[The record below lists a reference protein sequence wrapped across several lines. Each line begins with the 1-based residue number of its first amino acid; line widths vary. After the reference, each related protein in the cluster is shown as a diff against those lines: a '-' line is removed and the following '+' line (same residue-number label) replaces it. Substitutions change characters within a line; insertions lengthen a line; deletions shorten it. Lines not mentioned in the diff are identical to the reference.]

1 MLSGTTSIMRFSV
14 DLEAY
19 MLFIRNVLADI
30 CERIPG
36 GDVDVV
42 TSALGLDSRIGRK
55 YLTGALGYGGPCFPR
70 DNVAL
75 GFMVRARHRGNARRG
90 NE

>member
-1 MLSGTTSIMRFSV
+1 M
-14 DLEAY
+14 
-19 MLFIRNVLADI
+19 LADL

-42 TSALGLDSRIGRK
+42 SDALGLDARIGRK

-75 GFMVRARHRGNARRG
+75 GYLARVLGTRAELA
-90 NE
+90 

>member
-1 MLSGTTSIMRFSV
+1 M
-14 DLEAY
+14 
-19 MLFIRNVLADI
+19 LADL

-42 TSALGLDSRIGRK
+42 TSAMGLDKRIGEK

-70 DNVAL
+70 DNLAFDTWPEVWAVEPSL
-75 GFMVRARHRGNARRG
+75 PPLRI
-90 NE
+90 E